1 MTRAEQK
8 EKKLQEEEKL
18 IKSIEGKLV
27 DGKQKQAF
35 RKTQVWRDFR
45 RKFYVKEQ
53 KKLKNGKTKDIPNV
67 DPITLKPLS
76 RTFNLH
82 HMDLDPHHYAS
93 LKEDNFKPVNTQS
106 HEVLHWLYGYYRK
119 DPAILDRLK
128 ILLDEMCK
136 LNNNKDV
143 RDYK

>member
-8 EKKLQEEEKL
+8 EKKLQEEEKF

-35 RKTQVWRDFR
+35 RKTQAWKDFR
-45 RKFYVKEQ
+45 RKFYIKEQ
-53 KKLKNGKTKDIPNV
+53 KKLKNGKTKDIPND

-76 RTFNLH
+76 KTFNLH
-82 HMDLDPHHYAS
+82 HMDLDPHHYTN
-93 LKEDNFKPVNTQS
+93 LDEENFVAIGTQA

-128 ILLDEMCK
+128 ILLDKMRR
-136 LNNNKDV
+136 LNNGKDI